1 MSNYSA
7 PTKHPVTGR
16 IRMADWLD
24 DSFGRHVYGVR
35 FHGEEK
41 IYPGVDCVEVGLNEM
56 LALMLD
62 EIEQMRGA
70 TSHIRLYRR
79 MEEQSEE
86 IERLR
91 AALREIEDCDLDPRL
106 SRQSCVE
113 QLQSMARAAIEGEKT
128 ND

>member
-1 MSNYSA
+1 
-7 PTKHPVTGR
+7 
-16 IRMADWLD
+16 MADWLD

-113 QLQSMARAAIEGEKT
+113 QLQSIARAALAGEKK
-128 ND
+128 DD